1 MPCSIAPGLSSG
13 CSEDP
18 PAKRQAFLQ
27 ASCLGDNKSSTFMS
41 SFFFGANST
50 FDWTYRPHAA
60 TFHSASS
67 ATLSCQTHLQ
77 CCKHIPPRLDG
88 DWLGRR
94 RRPRNQRPRHEASTS
109 LDRTSAG
116 LYNATKSKVSSPCG
130 GMRQSASEKL
140 RDFPCRFVR
149 GSIRINPFEYSSLQF
164 APVWELAEDWGTTLL
179 SLSENDQGAVQQGIP
194 EALPWRKHRP
204 QKGVTPCNTRL
215 RQLRTDSEGAPFI
228 TGGMGKNLEGGG

>member
-1 MPCSIAPGLSSG
+1 
-13 CSEDP
+13 
-18 PAKRQAFLQ
+18 
-27 ASCLGDNKSSTFMS
+27 MS
-41 SFFFGANST
+41 SFFFGANSA

-60 TFHSASS
+60 TFPSASS
-67 ATLSCQTHLQ
+67 ATLSCQSDTPAVLQ
-77 CCKHIPPRLDG
+77 AHSPTSRWGLAWPLQAASNQ
-88 DWLGRR
+88 RR
-94 RRPRNQRPRHEASTS
+94 RDEASTS

-204 QKGVTPCNTRL
+204 QKAVTPW
-215 RQLRTDSEGAPFI
+215 
-228 TGGMGKNLEGGG
+228 